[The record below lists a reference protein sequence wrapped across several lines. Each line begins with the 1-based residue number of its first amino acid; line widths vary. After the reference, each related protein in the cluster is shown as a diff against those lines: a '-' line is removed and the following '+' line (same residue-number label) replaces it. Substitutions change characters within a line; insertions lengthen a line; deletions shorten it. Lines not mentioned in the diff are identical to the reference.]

1 MKPLTLFEE
10 SLVNTRALQASCPP
24 LVGKAGLAHPNTA
37 PYRRSLTERAE
48 RRRVGASPRRVFAV
62 CFLLLLASTILSSA
76 QPSSQTVANLFKAT
90 TPALE
95 SSPSAHGVTM
105 AAEQSKSTANSLA
118 AACPTSAPA
127 ANSLSHEWQTEWVV
141 GKKLAAE
148 IEKERRV
155 IDEPAITEYL
165 NGLEQTIVRSSGLR
179 GCFVVKLLED
189 DDANAFSLP
198 GGFLYM
204 TSGLARAADN
214 EGELTAALAHETAH
228 VTARHFARIDHKR
241 RIWGRVVL
249 VGGPAGYMIRYFIGP
264 LLTRKLIRNSE
275 FEADRLCLQ
284 YQSASGYD
292 PREFSR
298 LLHDALQDEGKPES
312 FVERLFDTHPLI
324 TTRAKRLDKLAD
336 RLPLVVVDHN
346 VNTRTFDEF
355 KQRLVGLLNV
365 R

>member
-1 MKPLTLFEE
+1 
-10 SLVNTRALQASCPP
+10 
-24 LVGKAGLAHPNTA
+24 
-37 PYRRSLTERAE
+37 
-48 RRRVGASPRRVFAV
+48 
-62 CFLLLLASTILSSA
+62 LLLLASTILSSP
-76 QPSSQTVANLFKAT
+76 QLSSQTVANPFKPT

-95 SSPSAHGVTM
+95 ITSSAHGITIV
-105 AAEQSKSTANSLA
+105 AEQGKSAADSLA
-118 AACPTSAPA
+118 AACPDSASA
-127 ANSLSHEWQTEWVV
+127 ASYSLSHEWQAEWVV

-148 IEKERRV
+148 IEEKQRV

-165 NGLEQTIVRSSGLR
+165 NGLEQTIVRSAGLR

-198 GGFLYM
+198 GGFLYV
-204 TSGLARAADN
+204 TSGLALVADN

-249 VGGPAGYMIRYFIGP
+249 AGGPAGYMIRYFMGP

-275 FEADRLCLQ
+275 FEADRLCFK

-292 PREFSR
+292 PRDFSR
-298 LLHDALQDEGKPES
+298 LLHDALQDYGKPES
-312 FVERLFDTHPLI
+312 FVDRLFDTHPLI
-324 TTRAKRLDKLAD
+324 TTRVKRLDKLAD
-336 RLPLVVVDHN
+336 RLPPAIADYKVETSSFN
-346 VNTRTFDEF
+346 EF
-355 KQRLVGLLNV
+355 KQRLQGLLNV